1 MEYYDLLGVSK
12 SASQDEIAK
21 AYKKLAI
28 KYHPDKNIDNP
39 EQAAERFKE
48 IQEAY
53 EVLNDPQKRQ
63 MYDMGGKD
71 ALHGGAGS
79 GMPFDPTEIFANL
92 FGGGMFGAGMPR
104 PKEGPKK
111 VIARK
116 MLQVSIEDVY
126 NGTINVDDLTI
137 PVTCKDCSGKGG
149 KTKRCTHCSGQG
161 FNIVTQMSGP
171 MMIQQRVQ
179 CHICS
184 GRGNTIEKGTEC
196 SPCKGTGKLSVEKH
210 VSIPIPKGVSDG
222 EIVEQVEEDFTMHIK
237 IAYNFE
243 SKVFTKDGMDL
254 VYTHTV
260 SLWDAL
266 IGTCVTVVLPDGE
279 TVEKEVLGVITP
291 DTVVKVYDKGFE
303 CKGRR
308 GDLVIKFNIV
318 FPEKIDDG
326 QRCIIETFKTD
337 V

>member
-12 SASQDEIAK
+12 TATQDEISR

-63 MYDMGGKD
+63 MYDMGGKE
-71 ALHGGAGS
+71 ALNGGGG

-92 FGGGMFGAGMPR
+92 FGGGMFGGGMPR

-116 MLQVSIEDVY
+116 MLEVSLEDVY
-126 NGTINVDDLTI
+126 NGTMNVDDLVI

-149 KTKRCTHCSGQG
+149 KTKRCIQCSGQG
-161 FNIVTQMSGP
+161 FNVVTQMSGP

-179 CHICS
+179 CNICS
-184 GRGNTIEKGTEC
+184 GKGNTVEKGTEC
-196 SPCKGTGKLSVEKH
+196 KPCKGSGKLSVDKH
-210 VSIPIPKGVSDG
+210 VSIPIPKGVSEG
-222 EIVEQVEEDFTMHIK
+222 EIVEQVEEDFVMHIK

-243 SKVFTKDGMDL
+243 TKTFSKDNLDL
-254 VYTHTV
+254 VYTHTL

-266 IGTCVTVVLPDGE
+266 LGTSIVVVLPNGE
-279 TVEKEVLGVITP
+279 TVEKEVLDVITP
-291 DTVVKVYDKGFE
+291 NTVVKVHDKGFE
-303 CKGRR
+303 YKGRK
-308 GDLVIKFNIV
+308 GDLVIKFNIE
-318 FPEKIDDG
+318 FPSRIDNDK
-326 QRCIIETFKTD
+326 RPIIEGFK
-337 V
+337 